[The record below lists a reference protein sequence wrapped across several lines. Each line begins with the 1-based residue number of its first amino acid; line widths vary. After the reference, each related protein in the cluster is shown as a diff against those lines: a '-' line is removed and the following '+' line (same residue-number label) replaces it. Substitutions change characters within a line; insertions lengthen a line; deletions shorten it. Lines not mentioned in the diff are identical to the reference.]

1 MIGFCNP
8 CERIDEARAS
18 IESSDNTALYGY
30 ASEPSCASKPLFCKV
45 EPEVLSLCCLKELLL
60 QIFAMY

>member
-30 ASEPSCASKPLFCKV
+30 ASEPSCASKPLFCKDRT
-45 EPEVLSLCCLKELLL
+45 
-60 QIFAMY
+60 